1 MVPASALPARLLAE
15 SATTHAYNP
24 YWFGI
29 GVLAVFVLLLIVTY
43 SLRRDR

>member
-1 MVPASALPARLLAE
+1 MLPALALPARLVAE
-15 SATTHAYNP
+15 SAPTRAYNP

-29 GVLAVFVLLLIVTY
+29 GILAVFLVLLLITY